1 MRDEKFYRVH
11 SDSGLY
17 ATYFDYVNC
26 RERVVEALGKFEEE
40 NGFKEGSLAVW
51 GTTIYL
57 KSASEDFLRYR
68 DQLTKQSPDG
78 GKNFKFRK
86 TSKIGKLWAETA
98 KELRFVSKPIV
109 GFYNKASIAGRCST
123 RLFDYRGDL
132 YCSIEADRIDMPGN
146 IFTEMKDSE
155 FYKIIEL
162 MEKEET

>member
-17 ATYFDYVNC
+17 AAYFDYVNC
-26 RERVVEALGKFEEE
+26 QEKAVEALKKFEEE
-40 NGFKEGSLAVW
+40 NGFKDGSLAVW
-51 GTTIYL
+51 GPTIYL
-57 KSASEDFLRYR
+57 KSASEDFLKCRG
-68 DQLTKQSPDG
+68 QLTKQSPDG

-109 GFYNKASIAGRCST
+109 GFYNKASIVGRCST

-146 IFTEMKDSE
+146 IFTEMKGSE

>member
-17 ATYFDYVNC
+17 AAYFDYVNC

-40 NGFKEGSLAVW
+40 NGFREGSLAVW

-57 KSASEDFLRYR
+57 KSASEDFLKYR

-109 GFYNKASIAGRCST
+109 GFYNNAANAGRSST
-123 RLFDYRGDL
+123 RLFNYRSEL
-132 YCSIEADRIDMPGN
+132 YCSIEADAIDMPGN
-146 IFTEMKDSE
+146 IFTEMKGSE